1 MLLAPYTTCRTLG
14 PISTLT
20 QPDLKL
26 SRYSLGIKWSWHQTD
41 CLSWRCG
48 SWRDLSHLSQAG
60 DHPNIILTVV
70 SEVFTVYPAAHS
82 TFNIH
87 TGSLIKLGGA
97 GVTVQRLGSD
107 LWQIMALLW
116 HCVSVIVITG
126 PSWPDTSSSLS
137 WAFKIL
143 HREKKVWCQMQV
155 KKPYAAML
163 FSRRPS
169 QILRQIVRVDSMRW
183 CEEWWD
189 CRSDL
194 HRYTIAGL
202 MMGRVLM
209 WAMVISD
216 SVNLHSFADP
226 PPSTIHYPSSVR
238 PLFAFSQYLPIY

>member
-1 MLLAPYTTCRTLG
+1 MLLGGWRGERLLISMLLAPYTTCRTLG

-41 CLSWRCG
+41 CLSWRCA

-116 HCVSVIVITG
+116 HFDTIIVITG
-126 PSWPDTSSSLS
+126 PSSPNTSLISLS
-137 WAFKIL
+137 WTFKI
-143 HREKKVWCQMQV
+143 
-155 KKPYAAML
+155 
-163 FSRRPS
+163 
-169 QILRQIVRVDSMRW
+169 
-183 CEEWWD
+183 
-189 CRSDL
+189 
-194 HRYTIAGL
+194 YTKALYIYF
-202 MMGRVLM
+202 
-209 WAMVISD
+209 VISTPTLF
-216 SVNLHSFADP
+216 VHT
-226 PPSTIHYPSSVR
+226 PS
-238 PLFAFSQYLPIY
+238 

>member
-14 PISTLT
+14 PIPTLT
-20 QPDLKL
+20 QPDVKL

-41 CLSWRCG
+41 CLSWRCA

-116 HCVSVIVITG
+116 HSDTTIVITG
-126 PSWPDTSSSLS
+126 PSLPNTGSSLS
-137 WAFKIL
+137 WAFKVL
-143 HREKKVWCQMQV
+143 CREKKAWCQMQV
-155 KKPYAAML
+155 KKPRAAML
-163 FSRRPS
+163 QCCFHCIVHHQSY
-169 QILRQIVRVDSMRW
+169 LRYLVRVDSVRW
-183 CEEWWD
+183 CEAGWWWD

-194 HRYTIAGL
+194 HQLLVWWWVVCWCGQ
-202 MMGRVLM
+202 
-209 WAMVISD
+209 W
-216 SVNLHSFADP
+216 
-226 PPSTIHYPSSVR
+226 
-238 PLFAFSQYLPIY
+238 